1 VANGFWSSSLLLF
14 GAFRLADLA
23 NLAVGFWI
31 VPRYVDRAE
40 LGAVLPLSTLTS
52 FVALPVFA
60 FAMTAMKEGA
70 RLASAG
76 EFGRLKSLYRGVF
89 TAFAAFLTLLPPVMA
104 AVLPKSLA
112 AMRVTDGT
120 AGIFAAAAAVLGCT
134 APVYMDALQSRK
146 RFAAMG
152 CVECVFAVSKRAVML
167 AVMPFR
173 ALAGYFA
180 GNAAQ
185 PLVRIIGS
193 VVAFRRELS
202 ASAER
207 FWTLAA
213 ARDLAV
219 NFTLTAAYLAL
230 PMLTCLI
237 ELTVLRANLADADSA
252 GYYMATRVSD
262 LVHYFTLPLLLVM
275 FPYTAE
281 AAASGRSTRP
291 YVSRCMAL
299 TLIIATVLAGTG
311 AAVGEKILSLMGT
324 GTAYARYIPW
334 LTAITALNA
343 CQTFHTNAEV
353 SAGRFGFL
361 FWFAPLHLAY
371 AAALWSLRHAV
382 GSLEALLC
390 WMTAL
395 ALLRFLLSLPLRAW
409 MMAAVD
415 FAEAR
420 IVDMG
425 VYLRRR
431 DVGMP

>member
-1 VANGFWSSSLLLF
+1 MANGFWSSSLLLF
-14 GAFRLADLA
+14 GAFRLADLV
-23 NLAVGFWI
+23 NLAIGFYI
-31 VPRYVDRAE
+31 VPKYIDRAE
-40 LGAVLPLSTLTS
+40 LGALLPLSTLTA
-52 FVALPVFA
+52 FIALPVFA

-89 TAFAAFLTLLPPVMA
+89 AAFAAFLGLLPLILA
-104 AVLPKSLA
+104 AILPKTLA
-112 AMRVTDGT
+112 AMRVSDGT

-134 APVYMDALQSRK
+134 APIYMDALQSRK
-146 RFAAMG
+146 RFTAMG
-152 CVECVFAVSKRAVML
+152 CVECVSALSRLAVML

-173 ALAGYFA
+173 AMAGYFA
-180 GNAAQ
+180 GNAVQ
-185 PLVRIIGS
+185 PLVRIAGS

-202 ASAER
+202 AAAEK
-207 FWTLAA
+207 FWTWAAIKNLAA
-213 ARDLAV
+213 NLI
-219 NFTLTAAYLAL
+219 LTTAYLAL
-230 PMLTCLI
+230 PMLTSLI
-237 ELTVLRANLADADSA
+237 ELTVLRTRLADADSA

-281 AAASGRSTRP
+281 AAAAGRSTRP
-291 YVSRCMAL
+291 YVSKCMAL
-299 TLIIATVLAGTG
+299 TLIIATVLAATG
-311 AAVGEKILSLMGT
+311 AAAGEKILSLMGT
-324 GTAYARYIPW
+324 DTAYARYIPW

-371 AAALWSLRHAV
+371 AAALWSLQHTV
-382 GSLEALLC
+382 GSMEVLLV

-395 ALLRFLLSLPLRAW
+395 ALLRFLISLPLRAG
-409 MMAAVD
+409 MMATVN

-425 VYLRRR
+425 INLRRR
-431 DVGMP
+431 NVGMP